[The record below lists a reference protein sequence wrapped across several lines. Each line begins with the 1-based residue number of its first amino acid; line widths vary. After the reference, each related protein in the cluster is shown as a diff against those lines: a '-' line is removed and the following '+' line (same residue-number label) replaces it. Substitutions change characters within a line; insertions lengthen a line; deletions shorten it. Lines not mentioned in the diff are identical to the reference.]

1 MEPIISPWFFYFLNC
16 VNNIWGISLVLAI
29 TSGVL
34 ALIIFIAVMCE
45 YDEYGSENFSEYW
58 KRYDKK
64 FINKAILICVF
75 GTIITVFVPSKE
87 TMIEMAVAKNV
98 TEKNVELAKD
108 TVKSMIDYT
117 IESVTK
123 LSNKDDKKE

>member
-16 VNNIWGISLVLAI
+16 VNNIWGVFLAI
-29 TSGVL
+29 AIVSGVA
-34 ALIIFIAVMCE
+34 ALITFIAALCEFADSSMDFGEFYKHYKKIINKEIFIC
-45 YDEYGSENFSEYW
+45 
-58 KRYDKK
+58 
-64 FINKAILICVF
+64 IF
-75 GTIITVFVPSKE
+75 GTLLTVFTPSKE

-98 TEKNVELAKD
+98 TEKNIELAKD

-117 IESVTK
+117 IESATK